1 MKNPQNVLSSIEG
14 SIQEA
19 MPGWE
24 IPGLAIGVVKD
35 DKLVFAQGFGERE
48 IGTGQPVDENTIFA
62 IGSNTKAFTAAALGL
77 LVQEGQL
84 SWDDPVL
91 QYLPGFQLSDPY
103 VTREIKIRDLL
114 CHRSGLPTWGGDL
127 LSYGSTYT
135 QDEILHRIRHIPLTL
150 SFRSDYGYS
159 NMMFSAAGK
168 VVTAVTQSSWQTFIT
183 QRLFQPLNMTRSSTS
198 TNELANAD
206 NIALPH
212 EKIGGQIRAIPY
224 RNLDNHHPAGA
235 INSTVMDMIRWL
247 RFQLNNGQIGEEQL
261 LKASILEETHTPHT
275 LNPIPPEMK
284 KLLPATHFRAYGLGW
299 GLMDYQG
306 HLVVSHGGGVDGMLS
321 LTGMLPEI
329 NLGIVILTNKLPHFL
344 TSALFFHIVDAFLD
358 GPTHDWNQAWHEL
371 DQELENKKDEK
382 KKEFEA
388 NQVQGTHPA
397 LNLAEYAG
405 TYTSLIYGQAQV
417 TQDGEKLFIQLSAH
431 PDIRGELEHWHYD
444 TFLCHWT
451 DPVFDKSIIP
461 FAIDRNGKV
470 ESFKLSVRPD
480 WIDPLEYVF
489 ERDKE
494 QAKDS

>member
-1 MKNPQNVLSSIEG
+1 MKNPEDVLQGLEAV
-14 SIQEA
+14 IQEA
-19 MPGWE
+19 MASWE
-24 IPGLAIGVVKD
+24 IPGLAVGIVKD
-35 DKLVFAQGFGERE
+35 DELVFAQGLGERE
-48 IGTGQPVDENTIFA
+48 IGTGQPVDENTVFA
-62 IGSNTKAFTAAALGL
+62 IGSNTKAFTATALGL

-91 QYLPGFQLSDPY
+91 KFLPGFQLSDPH
-103 VTREIKIRDLL
+103 VTREIKVRDLL

-168 VVTAVTQSSWQTFIT
+168 IVTAITHSSWAAFIQ

-198 TNELANAD
+198 INALANAD
-206 NIALPH
+206 NVAQPH
-212 EKIGGQIRAIPY
+212 EKIGGKIRAIPY

-235 INSTVMDMIRWL
+235 INSTVMDMLQWL
-247 RFQLNNGQIGEEQL
+247 RFKLNKGLVGEEQL
-261 LKASILEETHTPHT
+261 LKAPILEETHKPHI
-275 LNPIPPEMK
+275 LNPMPPEMK
-284 KLLPATHFRAYGLGW
+284 KAMPATHFRAYGLGW
-299 GLMDYQG
+299 ALLDYRG

-321 LTGMLPEI
+321 LTGLLPEI
-329 NLGIVILTNKLPHFL
+329 NLGVVILTNKLPHFL
-344 TSALFFHIVDAFLD
+344 TSALFYQIVNAYLD
-358 GPTHDWNQAWHEL
+358 VPTHDWNQAWHEL
-371 DQELENKKDEK
+371 DQELKDKKDEK

-388 NQVQGTHPA
+388 NRVQGTNPA

-417 TQDGEKLFIQLSAH
+417 TLEGEILSIHLSAH
-431 PDIRGELEHWHYD
+431 PAIRGELDHWHYD

-451 DPVFDKSIIP
+451 DPVFDQSIIP

-470 ESFKLSVRPD
+470 KSFKLSIRPD

-489 ERDKE
+489 ERDRE
-494 QAKDS
+494 

>member
-1 MKNPQNVLSSIEG
+1 MKHPDNVLHGLENL
-14 SIQEA
+14 IQET
-19 MPGWE
+19 MPGWA
-24 IPGLAIGVVKD
+24 IPGLAVGVVKD
-35 DKLVFAQGFGERE
+35 DKIVFAQGFGERE

-62 IGSNTKAFTAAALGL
+62 IGSNTKAFTATALGL
-77 LVQEGQL
+77 LVQDSQL

-91 QYLPGFQLSDPY
+91 QYLPDFQLSDPY
-103 VTREIKIRDLL
+103 VTRAIKVRDLL

-168 VVTAVTQSSWQTFIT
+168 IVTAVTQSSWETFIQ
-183 QRLFQPLNMTRSSTS
+183 QRLFQPLNMTRSSAS
-198 TNELANAD
+198 INQLAKAGNVAM
-206 NIALPH
+206 PH
-212 EKIGGQIRAIPY
+212 EKINGRVQSLPY

-235 INSTVMDMIRWL
+235 INSTVIDMIQWL
-247 RFQLNNGQIGEEQL
+247 RFQLNNGMIGEEQL
-261 LKASILEETHTPHT
+261 LKESILEEIRTPHT

-284 KLLPATHFRAYGLGW
+284 KLMPMPTMHFRAYGLGW

-306 HLVVSHGGGVDGMLS
+306 HLIVSHSGGVDGMLS

-329 NLGIVILTNKLPHFL
+329 NLGIVILTNKLPHYL
-344 TSALFFHIVDAFLD
+344 TSALFYHIVDAYLD
-358 GPTHDWNQAWHEL
+358 APTRDWDQSWHKL
-371 DQELENKKDEK
+371 DQNLEEKKAEK
-382 KKEFEA
+382 KKKFEEA
-388 NQVQGTHPA
+388 RVQGTHPA

-405 TYTSLIYGQAQV
+405 TYTSLIYGKAQV
-417 TQDGEKLFIQLSAH
+417 AQEGEKLFIQLSAH
-431 PDIRGELEHWHYD
+431 PAIRGELEHWHYD

-461 FAIDRNGKV
+461 FAIDRTGKV
-470 ESFKLSVRPD
+470 KSFKLSVRPD

-489 ERDKE
+489 EHDQE
-494 QAKDS
+494 QT

>member
-1 MKNPQNVLSSIEG
+1 MKKPEDVLYGLEAF
-14 SIQEA
+14 IQEA
-19 MPGWE
+19 MASWK

-35 DKLVFAQGFGERE
+35 DELVFAQGFGERE
-48 IGTGQPVDENTIFA
+48 IGTGSPVDANTIFA
-62 IGSNTKAFTAAALGL
+62 IGSNTKAFTVTALGL
-77 LVQEGQL
+77 LIQEGQL

-91 QYLPGFQLSDPY
+91 KYLPGFQLSDPY
-103 VTREIKIRDLL
+103 VTREIKVRDLL

-168 VVTAVTQSSWQTFIT
+168 VVTAVTQSSWETFIQ
-183 QRLFQPLNMTRSSTS
+183 QRLFQPLHMTRSSTS
-198 TNELANAD
+198 INELAHTD
-206 NIALPH
+206 NVALPH

-235 INSTVMDMIRWL
+235 INSTVTDMLQWL
-247 RFQLNNGQIGEEQL
+247 RFQLNNGMVGEKQL
-261 LKASILEETHTPHT
+261 LKTSILEETHTPHT

-284 KLLPATHFRAYGLGW
+284 KVMAATHFRAYGLGW
-299 GLMDYQG
+299 ALMDYQG
-306 HLVVSHGGGVDGMLS
+306 HFVVSHGGGVDGMLS
-321 LTGMLPEI
+321 FTGMLPEI

-344 TSALFFHIVDAFLD
+344 TSALFYHIVDAFLD
-358 GPTHDWNQAWHEL
+358 GPRNDWNKLWHGL
-371 DQELENKKDEK
+371 DQNLEKKKDEK

-388 NQVQGTHPA
+388 NRAQGTHPT
-397 LNLAEYAG
+397 LNLAEYVG
-405 TYTSLIYGQAQV
+405 TYTSLIYGNAQV
-417 TQDGEKLFIQLSAH
+417 AQEGEKLLIQLSAH
-431 PDIRGELEHWHYD
+431 PTIRGQLEHWHYD

-489 ERDKE
+489 ERDE
-494 QAKDS
+494 Q